1 MCKINGNGTTLE
13 NIHRAAKAEFL
24 EINERKPT
32 SYAMAAAIALLLVL
46 TGVGIWQQRIPIPG
60 LEQTVET
67 IGEKIRH
74 VSQPAEVL
82 VGTEKNI
89 VEEQT
94 ESAKSTE
101 TISEPMQLIPIEEV
115 PAGAVKKAEEAAPST
130 QPAEEKEKP
139 VAVENTQNYYV
150 VQQGD
155 TLSGICK
162 QAYGSMKK
170 LKELEKANDLE
181 DSDAYQVEFI
191 RTNHSIQDAA
201 ALAIYSPA
209 GIVLHTGDFKV
220 DYTPVFGDAIDLQRF
235 GEIGKKGVLALLCD
249 STNAE
254 RPGFT
259 DSEKSVG
266 KTLDNIFSEH
276 KNTRIIIATF
286 ASNVD
291 RVQQIINSADKFG
304 RKVAIEGR
312 SMVNIVS

>member
-1 MCKINGNGTTLE
+1 M
-13 NIHRAAKAEFL
+13 
-24 EINERKPT
+24 
-32 SYAMAAAIALLLVL
+32 
-46 TGVGIWQQRIPIPG
+46 
-60 LEQTVET
+60 ET

-115 PAGAVKKAEEAAPST
+115 PAGAVPST

-181 DSDAYQVEFI
+181 DSDDI
-191 RTNHSIQDAA
+191 RVGQ
-201 ALAIYSPA
+201 
-209 GIVLHTGDFKV
+209 K
-220 DYTPVFGDAIDLQRF
+220 
-235 GEIGKKGVLALLCD
+235 LLL
-249 STNAE
+249 
-254 RPGFT
+254 P
-259 DSEKSVG
+259 
-266 KTLDNIFSEH
+266 
-276 KNTRIIIATF
+276 
-286 ASNVD
+286 
-291 RVQQIINSADKFG
+291 
-304 RKVAIEGR
+304 
-312 SMVNIVS
+312 